1 MTSIKTLVY
10 FDLEATGLKS
20 SGRPRITEI
29 SFVAVNFES
38 LEEISIRIKKNLR
51 NTSKQ
56 DNAFHLES
64 LFPRVLNKLTL
75 CVYPMATI
83 PPEVSDITEL
93 DNYNLSDQTRFD
105 PTTGDMLNMFLDRLP
120 APVCLVAHNGDFY
133 DFPLLKAELE
143 KVGVQLRPGILCA
156 DSYIGIKAI
165 FENRNDFT
173 CGENVEKNEDETKEN
188 NPKSFAL
195 INLHK
200 HMLGCKPIMSHGA
213 EADCLAL
220 LRITAVL
227 GKDWL
232 VWLQKNCRLF
242 SDLEKMWRWG

>member
-1 MTSIKTLVY
+1 MSSIKTIVY

-29 SFVAVNFES
+29 SFVAVNSEN
-38 LEEISIRIKKNLR
+38 LEDLNLQIKNYLR
-51 NTSKQ
+51 NQ
-56 DNAFHLES
+56 NNEDYAFKLES
-64 LFPRVLNKLTL
+64 LFPRVLNELTL

-83 PPEVSDITEL
+83 FPDVTDITEL
-93 DNYNLSDQTRFD
+93 DNYNFSEQTKFD
-105 PTTGDMLNMFLDRLP
+105 ATTGDLLNSFLDRLP

-165 FENRNDFT
+165 FKVRNDFT
-173 CGENVEKNEDETKEN
+173 GEEDDSKKEN
-188 NPKSFAL
+188 EIMETNPKSFSL

-200 HMLGCKPIMSHGA
+200 HML
-213 EADCLAL
+213 
-220 LRITAVL
+220 R
-227 GKDWL
+227 
-232 VWLQKNCRLF
+232 
-242 SDLEKMWRWG
+242 

>member
-10 FDLEATGLKS
+10 FDLEATGLRS

-29 SFVAVNFES
+29 SFVAVNYES
-38 LEEISIRIKKNLR
+38 LNEINIQMEKYLENR
-51 NTSKQ
+51 NNQ
-56 DNAFHLES
+56 DNAVNLEG

-83 PPEVSDITEL
+83 LPEVSDITEL

-105 PTTGDMLNMFLDRLP
+105 ATTGDMLNIFLDRLP

-143 KVGVQLRPGILCA
+143 KVSVQLKPTILCA

-165 FENRNDFT
+165 FENRNNIKYGDNT
-173 CGENVEKNEDETKEN
+173 VNKEDETKQN
-188 NPKSFAL
+188 SPKSFAL

-213 EADCLAL
+213 EADCLTL

-232 VWLQKNCRLF
+232 VWVQKNCRLF
-242 SDLEKMWRWG
+242 SDCEKMWRWG

>member
-51 NTSKQ
+51 NTSNQ

-105 PTTGDMLNMFLDRLP
+105 PTTRDMLNMFLDRLP

-143 KVGVQLRPGILCA
+143 KVGVQLRPGIL
-156 DSYIGIKAI
+156 YWH
-165 FENRNDFT
+165 
-173 CGENVEKNEDETKEN
+173 
-188 NPKSFAL
+188 KSH
-195 INLHK
+195 I
-200 HMLGCKPIMSHGA
+200 
-213 EADCLAL
+213 
-220 LRITAVL
+220 
-227 GKDWL
+227 
-232 VWLQKNCRLF
+232 
-242 SDLEKMWRWG
+242 